1 MQVASGMT
9 GIVIVFLIFGG
20 TASCDDIALGGARQV
35 RGTVESDGADYTI
48 TVRFI
53 PVHSLSPGTNLKI
66 NQAKG
71 RSYALRVLARYL
83 GKDKSVRLSIYGMKI
98 IANETNGKFL
108 SLAYAV
114 PKHNVTVRALQTAEE
129 KIVASGDRPANPSVR
144 PRQAKVDTIDLRRG
158 ALDLLGRVPDHQNT
172 IDELANSWQASLS
185 DSEAED
191 SRLLWKNADHDCW
204 TLLEGIDS
212 DRLLLNHDKQ
222 ELSKLLLRH
231 FEQFVTRL
239 VAREEQLL
247 SITTNETD

>member
-20 TASCDDIALGGARQV
+20 TASCDDIALGGVRQV
-35 RGTVESDGADYTI
+35 RGTVQSDGADHTI

-53 PVHSLSPGTNLKI
+53 PVHSLSPGTNLQI

-71 RSYALRVLARYL
+71 RNYAFRVLARHL
-83 GKDKSVRLSIYGMKI
+83 GKAKSVRLSISGMTI

-114 PKHNVTVRALQTAEE
+114 PEHNVRVLALQTAEE
-129 KIVASGDRPANPSVR
+129 KTVASGERPVNPSVR
-144 PRQAKVDTIDLRRG
+144 PRQVKVDTIDLRRG
-158 ALDLLGRVPDHQNT
+158 ALDLLARVPDHQNT
-172 IDELANSWQASLS
+172 IDELANSWQASLAGP
-185 DSEAED
+185 EAEN
-191 SRLLWKNADHDCW
+191 SRRLWKSSDHDCW
-204 TLLEGIDS
+204 TLLEIIDS

-222 ELSKLLLRH
+222 VLSKLLLQH
-231 FEQFVTRL
+231 FEQFVTKL

-247 SITTNETD
+247 GITTSETD